1 MLTTSPRL
9 ACSEST
15 SRRRS
20 PGLSPELWLS
30 IAAGTIMALMVA
42 AGGTALAGTPDEGA
56 LVVVAPL
63 VDPRNPLVVCRDDHL
78 GYRCIPEAS

>member
-1 MLTTSPRL
+1 MLTISTRL

-15 SRRRS
+15 SQRRS
-20 PGLSPELWLS
+20 PGLSSDFWLS

-42 AGGTALAGTPDEGA
+42 AGGTVLTGTPDEGA
-56 LVVVAPL
+56 PASVAPL
-63 VDPRNPLVVCRDDHL
+63 IDSRNPLVVCRDDRL